1 MNNHKVIN
9 RFIRYIKVETTS
21 DPKSG
26 LHPSTPTQLAFSK
39 ALAKELDEIGF
50 ADVSVNDKAYVMA
63 SIPSNIDKEVSTVGF
78 IAHVDASPDFSG
90 KNINPQFVEN
100 YDGGKIILNKELGIE
115 INPELFPELLLY
127 KGQTLIT
134 TDGTTLLSADDKAG
148 LSEIVT
154 AMEYLINHP
163 EIPHGEIKV
172 AFTPDEEIGEGAD
185 FFDVAKFG
193 ADFAYT
199 MDGGELGELEYENF
213 NAAGAKVKINGRIV
227 HPGFAKDKMKNS
239 MLIAQKFLN
248 MLPANE
254 VPQHTEGFEG
264 FYHLMDINGSVEE
277 TTMEFIIRDHNR
289 EIFEN
294 RKKIFSGIV
303 DYLNLQY
310 GEGTVELDLKDQYYN
325 MLEKIKPVMYVVDVA
340 EQAMIDCGVTP
351 KISAIRGGTDGARL
365 SYMGLPCPNVFAGGH
380 NFHGKFEYIPVE
392 SMLKAVDVI
401 LKIVEKV
408 QDLPVK

>member
-1 MNNHKVIN
+1 MKEKLIE

-39 ALAKELDEIGF
+39 KLAEELIEIGF
-50 ADVSVNDKAYVMA
+50 SDVSVDDKAYVMA
-63 SIPSNIDKEVSTVGF
+63 TIPATIQEKVPVVGF
-78 IAHVDASPDFSG
+78 VAHVDASPDFSG

-100 YDGGKIILNKELGIE
+100 YNGEKIILNQELGIE
-115 INPELFPELLLY
+115 LDPKLFPELQNY

-154 AMEYLINHP
+154 AMEYLIKHP

-172 AFTPDEEIGEGAD
+172 GFTPDEEIGQGAD
-185 FFDVAKFG
+185 FFDVEKFG

-199 MDGGELGELEYENF
+199 LDGGEIGELEYENF
-213 NAAGAKVKINGRIV
+213 NAASAKVKINGRIV
-227 HPGFAKDKMKNS
+227 HPGFAKNKMKNS
-239 MLIAQKFLN
+239 LLIAQKFMS

-264 FYHLMDINGSVEE
+264 FYHLMEMSGKVEE
-277 TTMEFIIRDHNR
+277 TNLEFIIRDHNR
-289 EIFEN
+289 ELFEN
-294 RKKIFSGIV
+294 RKKIFTGIV
-303 DYLNLQY
+303 DHLNLQY
-310 GEGTVELDLKDQYYN
+310 GEGTVELELKDQYYN
-325 MLEKIKPVMYVVDVA
+325 MLEKIEPVKYIVDIA

-351 KISAIRGGTDGARL
+351 KIKAIRGGTDGARL

-380 NFHGKFEYIPVE
+380 NFHGKYEYVPVE
-392 SMLKAVDVI
+392 SMVKACEVI
-401 LKIVEKV
+401 LKIVDKV
-408 QDLPVK
+408 RLIK